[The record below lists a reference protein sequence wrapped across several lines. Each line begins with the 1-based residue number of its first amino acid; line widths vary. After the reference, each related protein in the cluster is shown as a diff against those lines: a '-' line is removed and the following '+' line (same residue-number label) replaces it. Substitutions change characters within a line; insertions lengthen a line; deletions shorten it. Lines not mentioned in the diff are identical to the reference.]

1 MINNNPKSKKEL
13 QIYDIFTLSKD
24 LGYAN
29 LVIKLPTFIIQCIS
43 KNVNPVLH
51 EDIFKY
57 DYINK
62 CFDFS
67 LLRYTFYNDKSL
79 YEKVTDPNIKDNL
92 IVHNLTHFNNNLSFL
107 LRILFKPSI
116 YMSNL
121 INEYQ
126 YLTNDAQAAFHIRL
140 GTNGSDSKNMADF
153 PTANETAIQT
163 IIKKMLNYNTIYLAS
178 DSNELKNKIIDKYK
192 NFINIKTLDLN
203 FGYTTTNNVEKNCA
217 VNSILEWFLLSKW
230 PKIYTTMGG
239 FDKNKT
245 TKGLTSTFGYTA
257 SIYGNTD
264 ICYIYNDGTTS
275 NGYEN
280 NFHWS

>member
-1 MINNNPKSKKEL
+1 N
-13 QIYDIFTLSKD
+13 
-24 LGYAN
+24 
-29 LVIKLPTFIIQCIS
+29 
-43 KNVNPVLH
+43 
-51 EDIFKY
+51 
-57 DYINK
+57 
-62 CFDFS
+62 
-67 LLRYTFYNDKSL
+67 SL
-79 YEKVTDPNIKDNL
+79 YNKVTDPNIKDE
-92 IVHNLTHFNNNLSFL
+92 IDVHNLTHFNNNLSFL

-126 YLTNDAQAAFHIRL
+126 YLTNDIQAAFHIRL
-140 GTNGSDSKNMADF
+140 GTNSDDSKNMADF
-153 PTANETAIQT
+153 PCANETAIKT

-203 FGYTTTNNVEKNCA
+203 FGYTTTNNIEKNGA
-217 VNSILEWFLLSKW
+217 INSILEWFLLSKC

-239 FDKNKT
+239 FDKDKT

-275 NGYEN
+275 NGYED

>member
-1 MINNNPKSKKEL
+1 MINNDIKSKKEL

-29 LVIKLPTFIIQCIS
+29 LVIKLPTFIIQCIG

-51 EDIFKY
+51 EDLFKY

-67 LLRYTFYNDKSL
+67 LLRYTFYKDKSL
-79 YEKVTDPNIKDNL
+79 YNKVTDPNIKDEL

-126 YLTNDAQAAFHIRL
+126 YLTNDTQAAFHIRL
-140 GTNGSDSKNMADF
+140 GTNGTDSKNMADF
-153 PTANETAIQT
+153 PCANETAIKT

-178 DSNELKNKIIDKYK
+178 DSNEVKNKIIDKYK

-203 FGYTTTNNVEKNCA
+203 FGYTTTNNVEKNGA
-217 VNSILEWFLLSKW
+217 VNSILEWFLLSKC

-239 FDKNKT
+239 FDKT
-245 TKGLTSTFGYTA
+245 HSSKGMSSTFGYTA

-275 NGYEN
+275 NGYED
-280 NFHWS
+280 NFYWS